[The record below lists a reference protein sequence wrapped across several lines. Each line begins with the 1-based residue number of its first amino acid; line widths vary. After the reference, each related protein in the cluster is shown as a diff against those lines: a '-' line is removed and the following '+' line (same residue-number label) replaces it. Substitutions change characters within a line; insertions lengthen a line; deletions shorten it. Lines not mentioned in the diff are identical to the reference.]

1 MAVSVLRGDMVAMR
15 QFSNDV
21 PIVIVAGGNASRMGA
36 SKPTQ
41 IVDGNMLLS
50 RALEYARRHSS
61 NVRSLC
67 AAQIKLAESSRTI

>member
-1 MAVSVLRGDMVAMR
+1 MR
-15 QFSNDV
+15 QFPNDV

-50 RALEYARRHSS
+50 RVLNTRAVTVPMS
-61 NVRSLC
+61 RSLC
-67 AAQIKLAESSRTI
+67 APQIKLAESSRTI